1 MAEAKDPLFQAL
13 IGIVLI
19 PERDLARALGFKQ
32 VSWRF
37 KEFIDRADIE
47 PVPGR
52 PGFYDPK
59 LVRARLDAMQK
70 QPGETDAPVSL
81 TQQRRK
87 RRAKA

>member
-1 MAEAKDPLFQAL
+1 MADLKDPMFQAL
-13 IGIVLI
+13 TTIVLI

-32 VSWRF
+32 VSWKFRDF
-37 KEFIDRADIE
+37 VNQADIE

-59 LVRARLDAMQK
+59 VVRARLDAMQK
-70 QPGETDAPVSL
+70 HTSETDAPISL